1 MGKKVTGHLKGSPD
15 SLFQLH
21 LRSHWKPTGDVS
33 KKKKKKSRPICHQ
46 KCKIHGDTELE
57 K

>member
-33 KKKKKKSRPICHQ
+33 KKKKKSLDQSAIRNARFMEIQ
-46 KCKIHGDTELE
+46 S
-57 K
+57 